1 MKPASSWRLEQL
13 RTDYA
18 RATGK
23 PFEHFFC
30 PILLNDESVELC
42 DGHIVPEAF
51 GKLTIP
57 QRKDVDN
64 FYGTAAEADVIGFM
78 QDKGTDV
85 LANWHTPSIQQRF
98 QPRIESADGELIG
111 HYFPLTEDHEV
122 PGQTTAELRDP
133 EGKKIR
139 TLVLKKPAHEVIAL
153 AGQDLQLV
161 FEKNFMPAFTAA
173 VLKAAHLSMFDMV
186 GYDHV
191 LSPGG
196 RYLADV
202 LGRFFIENKDSKNKR
217 EAVNNYF
224 TRFTRMIFPMQGDGA
239 KAFAGTV
246 NDKRG
251 IFCMGM
257 NGRPFA
263 IGCIVKMI
271 DTFCALLPPDSAD
284 AIGTYQ
290 SFLKEPPPS
299 IALRE
304 YIYCPGSETEQSHWD
319 ISAEDYR
326 VEVPHY
332 SN

>member
-1 MKPASSWRLEQL
+1 MKPDSNWRLEEL
-13 RTDYA
+13 RADYA
-18 RATGK
+18 KATGK

-30 PILLNDESVELC
+30 PILLKDEPGELC
-42 DGHIVPEAF
+42 DGHIVMEAF

-64 FYGTAAEADVIGFM
+64 FYGTAAEADVVGFM

-85 LANWHTPSIQQRF
+85 LANWHKPSIQQRL
-98 QPRIESADGELIG
+98 QPRIESPDGELIG
-111 HYFPLTEDHEV
+111 HYFPSEEGHVV
-122 PGQTTAELRDP
+122 PGQTTAELRDQD
-133 EGKKIR
+133 GKKIR
-139 TLVLKKPAHEVIAL
+139 TLVLKKPAHEVAAL
-153 AGQDLQLV
+153 KGQELQLI
-161 FEKNFMPAFTAA
+161 FERNFMPAFTAA
-173 VLKAAHLSMFDMV
+173 VLKAAHLSMFDMI

-196 RYLADV
+196 RYLADI
-202 LGRFFIENKDSKNKR
+202 LGRFFVENKDSKNKR
-217 EAVNNYF
+217 EAVNDYF
-224 TRFTRMIFPMQGDGA
+224 MRFSRMIFPMLGDGA

-263 IGCIVKMI
+263 IGCIVKMV
-271 DTFCALLPPDSAD
+271 DTFCALLPPDNAY
-284 AIGTYQ
+284 AFATYL

-304 YIYCPGSETEQSHWD
+304 FVYCAGSETEQSHWD
-319 ISAEDYR
+319 MSAEDYR